1 MSGRSLEDLYPVG
14 EKQPERLRTP
24 GGKRFDALDLDNLLA
39 GRIGAGEFTI
49 TADTLRLQAEVARAA
64 GRGKLADN
72 FERAAE
78 LAAVPQ
84 ATILDVYEL
93 LRPGRAKTGDDL
105 LAAAARLRRDFG
117 AERIAAFIEEAAAVY
132 ERRGLFRRRY

>member
-1 MSGRSLEDLYPVG
+1 MSARNLDDLYPVG

-24 GGKRFDALDLDNLLA
+24 GGRPFAELTLDNLLA
-39 GRIGAGEFTI
+39 GRIDAGEFTT
-49 TADTLRLQAEVARAA
+49 TAATLRLQADVARAA
-64 GRGKLADN
+64 GRDKLAEN
-72 FERAAE
+72 FERGAE

-84 ATILDVYEL
+84 DIILEVYEL
-93 LRPGRAKTGDDL
+93 LRPGRAKGKDEL
-105 LAAAARLRRDFG
+105 LAAAARLRRDFA